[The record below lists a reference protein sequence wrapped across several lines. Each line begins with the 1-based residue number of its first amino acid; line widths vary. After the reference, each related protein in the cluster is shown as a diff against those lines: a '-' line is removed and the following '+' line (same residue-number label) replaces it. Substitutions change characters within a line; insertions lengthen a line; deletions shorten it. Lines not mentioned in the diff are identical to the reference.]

1 MIPMFL
7 AFFIYFLKD
16 ILVELDYT
24 KSIGLE
30 LIRMQLKLEKLSH
43 KKVDLVSSKG
53 MSKRIQLFVNQEK
66 ILIYE

>member
-7 AFFIYFLKD
+7 AFVVYVLID
-16 ILVELDYT
+16 ILVELDYA
-24 KSIGLE
+24 KPIGLE
-30 LIRMQLKLEKLSH
+30 YIKMQLKLEKLSH